1 MTHVDSSDAGVTEGG
16 VELSAAIEAL
26 RSALER
32 AWVDGQNHRV
42 RFELAPVELSM
53 EVGVTRTGT
62 GSAGI
67 RWHVLS
73 LGGERSKQAANT
85 QTIKLQ
91 LKPVLFDDAGRR
103 LAAGEQLVSDRDS
116 DQAGAPPGQPA
127 AEPE

>member
-1 MTHVDSSDAGVTEGG
+1 M
-16 VELSAAIEAL
+16 ELSAAIEAL

-53 EVGVTRTGT
+53 EVGVTRTGK

-73 LGGERSKQAANT
+73 LGGEHSKQAANT

-91 LKPVLFDDAGRR
+91 LKPVMFDNAGRR

-116 DQAGAPPGQPA
+116 DQAVTPPGQPA